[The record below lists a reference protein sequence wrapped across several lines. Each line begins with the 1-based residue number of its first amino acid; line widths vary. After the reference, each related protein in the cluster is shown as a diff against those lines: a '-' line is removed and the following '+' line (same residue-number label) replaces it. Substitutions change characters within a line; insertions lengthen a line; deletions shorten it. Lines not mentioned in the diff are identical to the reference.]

1 MPELLFV
8 FGMNMELAAAPSG
21 ASAIAGG
28 PGFRRATSAIRDAL
42 AQATPTL
49 VISAGTCGAL
59 RPQYKLGDVFVISRI
74 ESDLGVFHPDPL
86 SGTQAVLRSQDRVAA
101 TQSEKAALA
110 AQGADLVDMEAAAV
124 AAVCQERNIR
134 FSAIKSVSDLA
145 NEDLPL
151 DFNRYRAPDGG
162 FQNARIAIA
171 GIMKIRGLMRIQR
184 QSRFAVEKLGEA
196 LAHLF

>member
-1 MPELLFV
+1 MSEALFI
-8 FGMNMELAAAPSG
+8 FGMTMELAAAPTG
-21 ASAIAGG
+21 ATAIAGG
-28 PGFRRATSAIRDAL
+28 PGFRRATNALRDAL
-42 AQATPTL
+42 AHSTPTL

-59 RPQYKLGDVFVISRI
+59 RPQYKLGDVFAVSRI
-74 ESDLGVFHPDPL
+74 ESDLGVFHPRALP
-86 SGTQAVLRSQDRVAA
+86 GAQAILRSQDRVAA
-101 TQSEKAALA
+101 NQGEKAALA

-124 AAVCQERNIR
+124 AAVCQERNIP
-134 FSAIKSVSDLA
+134 FAAIKAVSDLA
-145 NEDLPL
+145 DEDLPL
-151 DFNRYRAPDGG
+151 DFNRYRTPEGD